1 MIFSSIYYIRT
12 EPVYHT
18 LERVSIV
25 RIINH
30 DFMASGVWRCQWTIL
45 KQSTASSSHVFFSRS
60 SKRRYVSNASL
71 TFTQPVK
78 DCECRRMSGRRL
90 LDAAALL
97 KAARGVAT
105 RFVAIQRHQLNIY
118 SKTSSLTRAVR
129 YQTGQSALKVGAGS
143 VRVASSVHDSKEQA
157 PGKETPVPSQ
167 ASTNRGR
174 KQVEKKS
181 DLEQDHSYTKSE
193 ANTAAQPLP
202 DSELGV
208 TQEKPKKYPLID
220 GSISGAKSDVS
231 VPNHDHDSSFETTK
245 IDPGEDSMGG
255 RNNRTKGGFP
265 PVSLSGTNIPDPE
278 TKAIQPISD
287 RKRELQ
293 RDSENQIPSV
303 SAEPPN
309 AQLQPEATPQ
319 DSLTGRPAADLEQ
332 DVFHTRSSKATRVL
346 SSLPRVKLPKTTE
359 DTQGGNSQVPIDQI
373 NQDVFYSSPSKNQQ
387 QPVPEVQAAPEHEQP
402 SDDMY
407 SEIFHSP
414 RVAKLLKGERKQ
426 DSATNGLKLRA
437 VRDTPVEHAK
447 LSQEMDQES
456 FNIRPTVQ
464 DPSRSVDHHNVTGEP
479 RPSKKDDAED
489 AHKLAE
495 AMAQD
500 VVNASSVKPEVSID
514 IHLHHE
520 IHADKLTVI
529 L

>member
-1 MIFSSIYYIRT
+1 
-12 EPVYHT
+12 
-18 LERVSIV
+18 
-25 RIINH
+25 
-30 DFMASGVWRCQWTIL
+30 
-45 KQSTASSSHVFFSRS
+45 
-60 SKRRYVSNASL
+60 
-71 TFTQPVK
+71 
-78 DCECRRMSGRRL
+78 MSGRRL

-97 KAARGVAT
+97 KAARGVAS
-105 RFVAIQRHQLNIY
+105 RFVAIQRHQLNTY
-118 SKTSSLTRAVR
+118 SKTSSLTKAVR
-129 YQTGQSALKVGAGS
+129 YQTGQSTLKVGAGF
-143 VRVASSVHDSKEQA
+143 VRVASSVHDSKEHA
-157 PGKETPVPSQ
+157 PGNEAPVPSQ
-167 ASTNRGR
+167 ASTNGGR

-181 DLEQDHSYTKSE
+181 GLEQDHFYTKSE
-193 ANTAAQPLP
+193 ANTAQPLP

-208 TQEKPKKYPLID
+208 TQEKPKRYPLID
-220 GSISGAKSDVS
+220 GSISGAKSDIS
-231 VPNHDHDSSFETTK
+231 VPKRDHDSSFETTK
-245 IDPGEDSMGG
+245 IDPGEDLVAG
-255 RNNRTKGGFP
+255 RDDRTKGGFP
-265 PVSLSGTNIPDPE
+265 PVSLSGTNIPDSE
-278 TKAIQPISD
+278 SKAIQSISD

-309 AQLQPEATPQ
+309 AQLQPKATPQ
-319 DSLTGRPAADLEQ
+319 DSLTGRHAADLEQ

-346 SSLPRVKLPKTTE
+346 SSLPRVKLPKATE
-359 DTQGGNSQVPIDQI
+359 DTQGGNSQVPVDQI

-387 QPVPEVQAAPEHEQP
+387 QPVPEVQAVPEQEQP

-414 RVAKLLKGERKQ
+414 RIAKLLKGERKP

-437 VRDTPVEHAK
+437 VRDTPVEQAK
-447 LSQEMDQES
+447 LSQERDQES

-464 DPSRSVDHHNVTGEP
+464 DHSRSVDHHNVTREP

-495 AMAQD
+495 AMVHD
-500 VVNASSVKPEVSID
+500 VVNASSVKPEVSVD